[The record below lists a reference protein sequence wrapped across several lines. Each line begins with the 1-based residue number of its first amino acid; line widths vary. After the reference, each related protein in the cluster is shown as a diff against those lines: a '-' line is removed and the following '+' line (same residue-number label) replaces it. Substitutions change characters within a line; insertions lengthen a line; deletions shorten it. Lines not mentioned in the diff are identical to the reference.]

1 MKKNQ
6 YIGMMMMA
14 ATMLVATSC
23 SDFDDYNKA
32 AADATASGNQTLW
45 ENINQNPQLSVFAS
59 LIQKSGFNKE
69 LSESQYY
76 TVWAPLDGTFDAT
89 PFLSMKDDALMR
101 QFVKNHIAS
110 YGHQASGNMT
120 DRIFMLNEKSY
131 DFTGNTTYQF
141 DGIELKEA
149 NIPSNNG
156 ILHTINGVAAFYPNL
171 YEYITDTL
179 LSKDTNIDSLRNYVL
194 RFENTYLD
202 TERSIAGPI
211 VNGMQT
217 YVDSVIVKENALWET
232 LNIKMNNEDSTY
244 TFIMP
249 TNEAWKKTYNKIQ
262 SNFKYIETTN
272 AQSFNGSSI
281 ASVPA
286 SIKIDPTYW
295 QDSITNRY
303 LTRYLTFSNNNGYN
317 KWLVGSP
324 SYLGTDTLYTT
335 THAKLS
341 NPNDIL
347 AQTSQT
353 VKMSNGVARIVDSLA
368 IYPWETYSGERIISA
383 TNSDNQARIIS
394 GNGTT
399 MEVSTPN
406 PEVIDLSE
414 EHTNTFRYLWVEP
427 SGGYAKPELDL
438 YLPNV
443 QSTTYEFYCVF
454 VPQSVD
460 ITKKDIETKPNRVIF
475 TLNYCDAN
483 GALKDYVFLDEK
495 QDINAFKTKY
505 NLADNATNK
514 NTIRA
519 FSNDTS
525 KVDTLYLGEFT
536 FPVSYFGLG
545 KEYCPNIKITSP
557 FSAVTGTVRNDFTR
571 DLRIAAIILRPKE
584 LVEFEESN
592 KN

>member
-179 LSKDTNIDSLRNYVL
+179 LSKDTHIDSLRNYVL

-317 KWLVGSP
+317 KWLMGSP
-324 SYLGTDTLYTT
+324 SYLGSDTLYTT

-368 IYPWETYSGERIISA
+368 IYPWETYSEERIISA

-399 MEVSTPN
+399 MVVSTPN
-406 PEVIDLSE
+406 PEVIDLS
-414 EHTNTFRYLWVEP
+414 
-427 SGGYAKPELDL
+427 
-438 YLPNV
+438 
-443 QSTTYEFYCVF
+443 
-454 VPQSVD
+454 
-460 ITKKDIETKPNRVIF
+460 
-475 TLNYCDAN
+475 
-483 GALKDYVFLDEK
+483 
-495 QDINAFKTKY
+495 
-505 NLADNATNK
+505 
-514 NTIRA
+514 
-519 FSNDTS
+519 
-525 KVDTLYLGEFT
+525 
-536 FPVSYFGLG
+536 
-545 KEYCPNIKITSP
+545 
-557 FSAVTGTVRNDFTR
+557 
-571 DLRIAAIILRPKE
+571 
-584 LVEFEESN
+584 
-592 KN
+592 